1 MIHPPLQIK
10 CLPAARWAPPAAAQ
24 PQLLT
29 GLSGK
34 NNAYQSRGKK
44 KNMLFLLECEKRL
57 MDNQPVNLII
67 HSCIDLDRDE
77 RDKELHQVMQSA
89 GTFYRYKNFNNFF

>member
-1 MIHPPLQIK
+1 
-10 CLPAARWAPPAAAQ
+10 
-24 PQLLT
+24 
-29 GLSGK
+29 
-34 NNAYQSRGKK
+34 
-44 KNMLFLLECEKRL
+44 MLFPLECEKRL

-77 RDKELHQVMQSA
+77 RDKELRQVMQSA